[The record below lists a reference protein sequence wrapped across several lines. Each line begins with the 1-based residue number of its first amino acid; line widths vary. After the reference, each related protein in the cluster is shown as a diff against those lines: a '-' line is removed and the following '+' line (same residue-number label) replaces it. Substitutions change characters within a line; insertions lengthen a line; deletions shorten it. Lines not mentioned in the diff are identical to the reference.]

1 MFGTDLRCDTCR
13 IRVVSEDRTITQC
26 GVPPGQPRFLRRQ
39 PIAWPRDGIFSRQG
53 KLVQINSEKSVG
65 GRKIESSAASFL
77 YCFSLIKIGPIK
89 QQLPRA
95 SFMSLRCSHAL
106 QLHFSPKAVGGTTVL
121 TDARFYHKSILSPFI
136 QTRCPIHCLVM

>member
-26 GVPPGQPRFLRRQ
+26 GVPPGWPRFLRRQ

-65 GRKIESSAASFL
+65 GRKTESSAASFL
-77 YCFSLIKIGPIK
+77 YFSLIKIGPIK
-89 QQLPRA
+89 Q
-95 SFMSLRCSHAL
+95 
-106 QLHFSPKAVGGTTVL
+106 
-121 TDARFYHKSILSPFI
+121 
-136 QTRCPIHCLVM
+136 